1 LGEIITL
8 TNEFTTHIK
17 SKTGWFDVDLKELW
31 QYKDLIFLF
40 VKRHY
45 STKYKQTILGPL
57 WLIFNPLITVTLY
70 AFVFGN
76 LAGLSTDGTPQFA
89 FYLCSNAIWSF
100 FSTAIT
106 STGTTFT
113 DNAAI
118 MGKVYFPRLVMPIS
132 AVITGF
138 WDLLIQIAML
148 TVIIIGYIYIGASIN
163 VGPQLLLAPV
173 LILQTALLGLGCGII
188 IAACTTK
195 YRDLAVLVSFGI
207 QLWMYASP
215 VVYTT
220 TTIPERFKCVY
231 MCNPMAPIISI
242 WRYAILG
249 TGEFPTGFWGLSWLV
264 TLIVLGLGIILFSH
278 IEKTFMDTV

>member
-1 LGEIITL
+1 M

-17 SKTGWFDVDLKELW
+17 SKTGWFDLEFKELW
-31 QYKDLIFLF
+31 KYKDLIFLF
-40 VKRHY
+40 VKRNY

-76 LAGLSTDGTPQFA
+76 LAGLSTDGTPQFV

-132 AVITGF
+132 SVVTGF
-138 WDLLIQIAML
+138 LDLLIQVTML
-148 TVIIIGYIYIGASIN
+148 SVIVIGYICTGTSIN
-163 VGPQLLLAPV
+163 IGPQLLLAPI

-195 YRDLAVLVSFGI
+195 YRDLAVLVSFGV

-220 TTIPERFKCVY
+220 ATIPERFRSFY
-231 MCNPMAPIISI
+231 MCNPMAPIISC
-242 WRYAILG
+242 WRYTILG
-249 TGEFPTGFWGLSWLV
+249 IDEFPTAFWVLSWLV
-264 TLIVLGLGIILFSH
+264 TLFVLSFGVILFSH